1 MTQLR
6 PIRRSLRTV
15 PEAML
20 LRPPRIRPIRQET
33 PTTEPDRPFGRLSEP
48 GAPESIS
55 SWGRW
60 RVRGTGLWR
69 PGGGRGHMIF
79 KRGPVFDSAG
89 CDGDRRRICIWSR
102 GGGKAAW
109 TLLTRWSIGERVA
122 REAVAR

>member
-1 MTQLR
+1 
-6 PIRRSLRTV
+6 
-15 PEAML
+15 ML

-89 CDGDRRRICIWSR
+89 CDGDRRRSEERRVGKEGRSR
-102 GGGKAAW
+102 WAPDESEK
-109 TLLTRWSIGERVA
+109 RGEK
-122 REAVAR
+122 RERTA